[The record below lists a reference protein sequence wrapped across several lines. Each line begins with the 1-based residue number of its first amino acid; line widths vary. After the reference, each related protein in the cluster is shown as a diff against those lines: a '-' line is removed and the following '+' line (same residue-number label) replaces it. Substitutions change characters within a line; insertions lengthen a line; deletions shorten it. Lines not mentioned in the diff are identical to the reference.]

1 MTPQKQDRAAM
12 KRELARLLAQME
24 AEDGEENPPPYVFT
38 NNDIIILPASV
49 EMEVRVRMRHK
60 NKTLFP
66 QFDLAGVVGY
76 VTE

>member
-1 MTPQKQDRAAM
+1 MTPQAKKDRAAM

-24 AEDGEENPPPYVFT
+24 AEDGEESPPPYVFN

-60 NKTLFP
+60 NKTLLP

-76 VTE
+76 V